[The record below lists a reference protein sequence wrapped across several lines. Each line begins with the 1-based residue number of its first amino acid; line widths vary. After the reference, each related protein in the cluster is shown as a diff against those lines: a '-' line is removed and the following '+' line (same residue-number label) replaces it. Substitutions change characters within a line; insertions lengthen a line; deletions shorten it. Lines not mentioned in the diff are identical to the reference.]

1 MINCPSGWFND
12 SIRAFFS
19 LDSASL
25 TVSSFGNL
33 TADLFEIYRDKVMSD
48 FLPDYFGP
56 IKSELRLR
64 ILTNLKILTNLVTKL
79 EFIFRSI

>member
-1 MINCPSGWFND
+1 
-12 SIRAFFS
+12 
-19 LDSASL
+19 
-25 TVSSFGNL
+25 
-33 TADLFEIYRDKVMSD
+33 MSD

-79 EFIFRSI
+79 EFIFRSIWTLNLVLNSIILVFSNSVNLSILTLD